1 MRSGFSARSAT
12 RAVPVLAAAVS
23 LVACAVGPDYRPR
36 SATQLSVPDRYPS
49 GAPGPVDVAEL
60 RHWWTGFDDPLLTE
74 LVERALEA
82 NLDIAGAE
90 ARLRAAR
97 ASMTATRAA
106 WWPTFGG
113 SVDGASRNVSDTPG
127 GAVETWQ
134 AGFDAAWEIDAFGG
148 TRRAVEA
155 AAAGVGEAGATLQDV
170 KSSIAAEVALN
181 YIDAR
186 SAQQRLQVARES
198 LASQDE
204 TVRITGWRHQAGLVS
219 AQDVEQATVLRSQ
232 TAAAVPQL
240 RATYVA
246 AANRIATLL
255 GEAPGGIASR
265 LDAATAAIPL
275 GPDPIGPGVPAELL
289 RRRPDL
295 VAAERAVAAEVAR
308 IGVAQAELYPALRLG
323 GSLTSTALTFGDLGR
338 DVVSAIGG
346 SITVPLFQGGQL
358 RARVEGQRATADA
371 ALAAYESAV
380 LQALEDVD
388 NAMQAIVAAQEREQ
402 QLDIAQAAA
411 ERSVALARSQYQSG
425 LIDFQSLLEAE
436 RSLLSTREARLN
448 ARAARASASVQLY
461 KALGGGWPS
470 PAA

>member
-1 MRSGFSARSAT
+1 MNFRSVSPPAR
-12 RAVPVLAAAVS
+12 RAVLACATAVA
-23 LVACAVGPDYRPR
+23 LAACAVGPDYRPP
-36 SATQLSVPDRYPS
+36 SAAQLSVPADYPS
-49 GAPGPVDVAEL
+49 GAPQRVDPAEL
-60 RHWWTGFDDPLLTE
+60 RQWWTRFDDPVLAE
-74 LVERALEA
+74 LVERAMDA
-82 NLDIAGAE
+82 NLDVAAAE

-97 ASMTATRAA
+97 ASLTATRAA
-106 WWPTFGG
+106 WWPALGA
-113 SVDGASRNVSDTPG
+113 SVDASSRNVSDTPG

-134 AGFDAAWEIDAFGG
+134 AGFDAAWEIDIFGG

-155 AAAGVGEAGATLQDV
+155 AAAGVDVAGATLQDV
-170 KSSIAAEVALN
+170 RSSIAAEVALN

-219 AQDVEQATVLRSQ
+219 AQDVEGATVLRAQ

-255 GEAPGGIASR
+255 GEAPGGIAAR
-265 LDAATAAIPL
+265 LDADAAAIPL
-275 GPDPIGPGVPAELL
+275 GPDAIGAGVPAELL

-323 GSLTSTALTFGDLGR
+323 GSLTSTSFTFGDLGR
-338 DVVSAIGG
+338 DLVSAIGG

-358 RARVEGQRATADA
+358 RARVEGQRAAADA
-371 ALAAYESAV
+371 ALAGYENAV

-388 NAMQAIVAAQEREQ
+388 NAMQAIIAAQEREQ
-402 QLDIAQAAA
+402 QLEIAQAAA
-411 ERSVALARSQYQSG
+411 ERSVALARTRYQSG
-425 LIDFQSLLEAE
+425 LIDFQSLLDAE
-436 RSLLSTREARLN
+436 RSLLSTRESRLN
-448 ARAARASASVQLY
+448 ARAARAGASVQLY

-470 PAA
+470 PDA